1 MIRRFINKFSG
12 FEQMIF
18 VSMCFTIIMVGLR
31 YAYTGERLYFFYPWN
46 LFLATVPLLI
56 SRQLKRFRKIN
67 FKTTMLLGCWLL
79 FLPNAP
85 YIITDIFHFE
95 ERPLIPFWFDL
106 LIVISGAWN
115 GIALCITSL
124 LQVERFLVKHLKS
137 KFHFPITLL
146 LITLC
151 SYGIYL
157 GRYKRYNSWNI
168 VTNPGDIAHTM
179 LSHVAEPV
187 EHIQAWMFTVSF
199 TMLLALMYFT
209 VKKIPGLLHVEK
221 G

>member
-1 MIRRFINKFSG
+1 MIRKFLNRFTD
-12 FEQMIF
+12 FEKMIF
-18 VSMCFTIIMVGLR
+18 MSMCFTVSMVFMR
-31 YAYTGERLYFFYPWN
+31 YMYTGEPLYFFYPWN
-46 LFLATVPLLI
+46 LFLATLPLLF
-56 SRQLKRFRKIN
+56 SKQLSKFKKIN
-67 FKTTMLLGCWLL
+67 LKVCMLLGCWLL

-85 YIITDIFHFE
+85 YIITDLFHFE
-95 ERPLIPFWFDL
+95 ERPRIPFWFDL

-124 LQVERFLVKHLKS
+124 LQVERFLAKHIKP
-137 KFHFPITLL
+137 KFHVPLTMF

-168 VTNPGDIAHTM
+168 ITKPGDIIHTM

-199 TMLLALMYFT
+199 AMLLALMYFT
-209 VKKIPGLLHVEK
+209 VKKIPGLLRVE
-221 G
+221 

>member
-1 MIRRFINKFSG
+1 MIKKLLGKLSE
-12 FEQMIF
+12 FEKMIF
-18 VSMCFTIIMVGLR
+18 ISMAFTVVMVAMR
-31 YAYTGERLYFFYPWN
+31 YAYTGEREYLFYPWN
-46 LFLATVPLLI
+46 LFLATVPLFF
-56 SRQLKRFRKIN
+56 SRQLKRFKKFN
-67 FKTTMLLGCWLL
+67 LKVTLLLFCWLL

-85 YIITDIFHFE
+85 YIITDLFHFE
-95 ERPLIPFWFDL
+95 ERPRIPYWFDL

-124 LQVERFLVKHLKS
+124 LQVERFLARHIKPKWRLPS
-137 KFHFPITLL
+137 TIA

-168 VTNPGDIAHTM
+168 ITKPDDIAHTM
-179 LSHVAEPV
+179 LSHVAEPI
-187 EHIQAWMFTVSF
+187 EHIQAWMFTISF
-199 TMLLALMYFT
+199 AMLLAIMYFT
-209 VKKIPGLLHVEK
+209 VKKMQGGVRAEQ